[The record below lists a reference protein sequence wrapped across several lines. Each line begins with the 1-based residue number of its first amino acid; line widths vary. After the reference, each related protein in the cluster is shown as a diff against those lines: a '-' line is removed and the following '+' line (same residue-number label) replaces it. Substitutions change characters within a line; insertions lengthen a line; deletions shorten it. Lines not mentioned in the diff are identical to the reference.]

1 MQSCRPVYIP
11 VSRSPLLGLLGLGL
25 GCPTPVMANGAEMKA
40 RGLAAVHGLLLI
52 LVAPFSA
59 FPFLC
64 FFLLPYRSWLPAA
77 VAPLFRQISGRQACS
92 DVFGVGAARL
102 VCFPYLGFG
111 SSVAVSGNGGMR
123 LLSPCFCERKGFIDG
138 IPNGGVGGGWW
149 WFRLLAAQST
159 AVDPCSSPYLLRTV
173 ADGCSSSKLRLGVG
187 PGCQFL
193 RLHQCLT
200 SLEEVGGGVQFAVTF
215 RRRAGTPV
223 MSLEVLAVI
232 SKVVRV
238 LFVKWG
244 MYCANF

>member
-77 VAPLFRQISGRQACS
+77 VAPLFWRISGRQACS

-138 IPNGGVGGGWW
+138 IPTVVLGVAGGGSGCW
-149 WFRLLAAQST
+149 LLSRQRRIP
-159 AVDPCSSPYLLRTV
+159 VPLRTFLGRWPMGV
-173 ADGCSSSKLRLGVG
+173 HRQSCAWVLVLGASSCGSINV
-187 PGCQFL
+187 
-193 RLHQCLT
+193 
-200 SLEEVGGGVQFAVTF
+200 
-215 RRRAGTPV
+215 
-223 MSLEVLAVI
+223 
-232 SKVVRV
+232 
-238 LFVKWG
+238 
-244 MYCANF
+244 